1 MTRRS
6 PRRSRDEPMAACS
19 GRAAAL
25 ISGSEESDMTAAS
38 GLSPPVVSG
47 TTPLPTS
54 SSSGSSGSSLSSTT
68 DATLA
73 GNFQTFLTLLT
84 TQLQNQNPLDPLDTN
99 QFTQQL
105 VQFAS
110 VEQQLKTNDQLTTLV
125 SLQKTAQSTQALGFV
140 GKNAMVDGSTTTMT
154 NSSANWIL
162 GVKTNSTV
170 NISIANSTG
179 QTVFTGSYPVNAGDG
194 QAFAWDGKGND
205 GTQWPDGKYTLTAQ
219 AADGS
224 GNSVAVSTEIVG
236 VVSSVDLTQSPP
248 LLSINGKNYTVDQI
262 KGIAG

>member
-6 PRRSRDEPMAACS
+6 PRRSRDEPMAACPD
-19 GRAAAL
+19 RAAAW
-25 ISGSEESDMTAAS
+25 ISGSEESDMTATS
-38 GLSPPVVSG
+38 GLAPPVVSG

-110 VEQQLKTNDQLTTLV
+110 VEQQLKTNDSLTALLKATQTSTATAALV
-125 SLQKTAQSTQALGFV
+125 FV
-140 GKNAMVDGSTTTMT
+140 GAQITADGAT
-154 NSSANWIL
+154 AHL
-162 GVKTNSTV
+162 
-170 NISIANSTG
+170 
-179 QTVFTGSYPVNAGDG
+179 AGG
-194 QAFAWDGKGND
+194 QA
-205 GTQWPDGKYTLTAQ
+205 QWSLNASRAGQ
-219 AADGS
+219 AAI
-224 GNSVAVSTEIVG
+224 TI
-236 VVSSVDLTQSPP
+236 
-248 LLSINGKNYTVDQI
+248 
-262 KGIAG
+262 